1 MGATAWPDAQIGIW
15 DNWVC
20 GEWGNLLRSFVLNH
34 RVFTQSEG
42 TQQWSHHPLF
52 GLVSSSHLGESLL
65 DFFFRSREA
74 QAERARRK
82 SEEIQEL
89 RRVNQQLQQDL
100 ANAKEDIAE
109 QNFQMA
115 QLKIENQQ
123 LRKQPPVLP
132 HDPALPKHEFGPK
145 MISVCVNLAMK
156 VGLRA
161 SINCMEIVMNWL
173 DVKVRL
179 PVWTTVR
186 TWLMRIGVAALEEP
200 VEEADDWIWMVD
212 HSNQIGQ
219 EKALAIIGMR
229 AANMPPTDVAIRHED
244 VRLLLLEPAVNWKTD
259 DVAAAY
265 QRLSVKAGPPLAV
278 ITDGACEL
286 RDSVETLQIE
296 RKSTILLSDLKHFAA
311 NVLKKV
317 VGTDERF
324 TEFTSQT
331 GSTRSAI
338 QQTELA
344 HFTPVSPK
352 PKARFMNL
360 SATLK
365 WANMVLWHL
374 AHPHSVARQE
384 IETARMNDKLGW
396 LRKYRED
403 IARWSRCQDVVSTAV
418 TFVNEQGLFRGSAD
432 QLAEI
437 FTSLKMCEASRT
449 VADRLLQFLR
459 EHELKLIDAQRLP
472 PRKEMLSTEILESC
486 FGLFKQLEHQHSK
499 GGFTSLLASFGALLQ
514 PATAESV
521 RTAFRQ
527 VSVKQTRAWVS
538 NNLGTTVP
546 SKRQTAYTE
555 SKTTA

>member
-1 MGATAWPDAQIGIW
+1 
-15 DNWVC
+15 V
-20 GEWGNLLRSFVLNH
+20 E
-34 RVFTQSEG
+34 
-42 TQQWSHHPLF
+42 
-52 GLVSSSHLGESLL
+52 SSSFIRVGQFKSPWRVVAGFLL
-65 DFFFRSREA
+65 RSREA

-82 SEEIQEL
+82 SKETEEL
-89 RRVNQQLQQDL
+89 RRVYRQQQQDL
-100 ANAKEDIAE
+100 AKANEDIAE
-109 QNFQMA
+109 QKLQIA

-123 LRKQPPVLP
+123 LRKQPPLLP
-132 HDPALPKHEFGPK
+132 HDPALPSHEFGPK

-161 SINCMEIVMNWL
+161 SINCMKIAMDWL
-173 DVKVRL
+173 GVQVRL
-179 PVWTTVR
+179 PDWTTVR
-186 TWLMRIGVAALEEP
+186 GWLMRLGVAALEAP
-200 VEEADDWIWMVD
+200 LEEADDWIWMAD

-219 EKALAIIGMR
+219 EKALAIIGIR
-229 AANMPPTDVAIRHED
+229 TSNMPPAGVAIRHED

-265 QRLSVKAGPPLAV
+265 QRLAEKAGPPLAV

-286 RDSVETLQIE
+286 RDSVETLQAE
-296 RKSTILLSDLKHFAA
+296 RENTILLSDFKHFAA

-317 VGTDERF
+317 VGADERF
-324 TEFTSQT
+324 GEFTSQS

-374 AHPHSVARQE
+374 AHAHSVARQE
-384 IETARMNDKLGW
+384 ITTSRMNDKLGW
-396 LRKYRED
+396 LRKYRDD
-403 IARWSRCQDVVSTAV
+403 IQRWSRCQDVVSTAV
-418 TFVNEQGLFRGSAD
+418 TFVNEQGLFRGGANQLAEFLRSLDLCDVSQTVAD
-432 QLAEI
+432 QLME
-437 FTSLKMCEASRT
+437 
-449 VADRLLQFLR
+449 FLR
-459 EHELKLIDAQRLP
+459 DHELKLTDDQRLP
-472 PRKEMLSTEILESC
+472 LSTEILESC
-486 FGLFKQLEHQHSK
+486 FGLFKQLERQHSK

-514 PATAESV
+514 PVTPESV
-521 RTAFRQ
+521 RTAFDQ
-527 VSVKQTRAWVS
+527 VSVKQMRTWVS

-555 SKTTA
+555 SKTTD

>member
-1 MGATAWPDAQIGIW
+1 
-15 DNWVC
+15 
-20 GEWGNLLRSFVLNH
+20 
-34 RVFTQSEG
+34 
-42 TQQWSHHPLF
+42 
-52 GLVSSSHLGESLL
+52 
-65 DFFFRSREA
+65 
-74 QAERARRK
+74 
-82 SEEIQEL
+82 
-89 RRVNQQLQQDL
+89 
-100 ANAKEDIAE
+100 
-109 QNFQMA
+109 
-115 QLKIENQQ
+115 
-123 LRKQPPVLP
+123 
-132 HDPALPKHEFGPK
+132 

-161 SINCMEIVMNWL
+161 SVRCMEIVMDWL
-173 DVKVRL
+173 EVNVRL

-186 TWLMRIGVAALEEP
+186 TWLMRLGVAALEAP
-200 VEEADDWIWMVD
+200 IEEADDWIWMAD

-219 EKALAIIGMR
+219 EKALAIIGIR
-229 AANMPPTDVAIRHED
+229 SANMPPKGTAIRHED

-265 QRLSVKAGPPLAV
+265 QRLAEKAGPPLAV

-286 RDSVETLQIE
+286 RDSVETLQKQ
-296 RKSTILLSDLKHFAA
+296 RGNTILLSDFKHFAA

-317 VGTDERF
+317 VGGNERF

-360 SATLK
+360 SPTLK

-374 AHPHSVARQE
+374 AHPHSAARQE

-396 LRKYRED
+396 LRNYRDD
-403 IARWSRCQDVVSTAV
+403 IARWSRCQDVVSAAV
-418 TFVNEQGLFRGSAD
+418 TFVNEQGLFRGAAD

-437 FTSLKMCEASRT
+437 FRSLEMCESSRT
-449 VADRLLQFLR
+449 VADRLLKFLR
-459 EHELKLIDAQRLP
+459 DHELKLAEGQRLP
-472 PRKEMLSTEILESC
+472 MSTEILESC
-486 FGLFKQLEHQHSK
+486 FGLFKQLERQHSK

-514 PATAESV
+514 PATPELV

-527 VSVKQTRAWVS
+527 VSVKQMRTWVS
-538 NNLGTTVP
+538 NNLGTTLP